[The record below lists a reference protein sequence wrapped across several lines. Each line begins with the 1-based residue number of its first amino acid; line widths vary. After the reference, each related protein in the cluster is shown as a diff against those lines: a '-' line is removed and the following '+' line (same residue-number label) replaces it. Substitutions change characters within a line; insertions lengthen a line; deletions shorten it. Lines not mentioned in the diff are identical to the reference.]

1 MKQLNLYQSEFRP
14 PKVLLPAR
22 ALVFSGMVFMV
33 GLLVLYV
40 WGNWQLSSLKQQVA
54 QVVQRADALT
64 HQVKANAPGAHQA
77 DPTSVAEA
85 QTLEARVR
93 ALQLAQD
100 AIASG
105 ALGSETGY
113 SAQFSA
119 LARALGNSA
128 RPGAWLTH
136 VKISESGHAMD
147 LQGRALTGA
156 DSARLIANLRREP
169 LFVGLSFAG
178 LDVHA
183 PKMEGATEEAASAQ
197 PVATAGR
204 SPEVRTPPRFLEFS
218 LNARLSESA
227 TAKPVVGVAQKQ
239 GSTP

>member
-1 MKQLNLYQSEFRP
+1 MKQINLYQSEFRP
-14 PKVLLPAR
+14 PKVILPAR
-22 ALVFSGMVFMV
+22 ALVFSGVVFLA
-33 GLLVLYV
+33 GLLALYA
-40 WGNWQLSSLKQQVA
+40 WESWQLRQLKQQVA
-54 QVVQRADALT
+54 QVVQRTDT
-64 HQVKANAPGAHQA
+64 VTRQVQANAPGARQA
-77 DPTSVAEA
+77 DPKLAVEA

-113 SAQFSA
+113 SAQFRA
-119 LARALGNSA
+119 LARAVGNQTS
-128 RPGAWLTH
+128 PGAWLTG
-136 VKISESGHAMD
+136 VTISDSGHAMD

-183 PKMEGATEEAASAQ
+183 PKSDDATEEIAPARVAVPAKQRAA
-197 PVATAGR
+197 
-204 SPEVRTPPRFLEFS
+204 PRFLEFS
-218 LNARLSESA
+218 LNARLSEVA
-227 TAKPVVGVAQKQ
+227 APKAVAVAAQKQ